1 MNNNNTDII
10 LEARQVSLQDKL
22 GLTEILDNISIQI
35 RKRDR
40 AAIIGRSGSG
50 KTSFLRLLNRLSEPT
65 TGTLYFYETPYTQ
78 IPVLSLRKQI
88 VLVPQ
93 EPKLLGMTVKE
104 ALAYPLTLQ
113 QLSQREINIRI
124 TTYCEQLQIPDNWLE
139 KGELE
144 LSLGQRQLVTI
155 ARGLIMQ
162 PEVLLLDEPTS
173 ALDLG
178 TATHVIN
185 FLNQQE
191 ITLLMI
197 NHQLDIAEQCSDRVL
212 FFQEG
217 QLTKDTPNHNI
228 NWQELKQEIIE
239 NEKEVEREWS

>member
-1 MNNNNTDII
+1 MNHHEDII
-10 LEARQVSLQDKL
+10 LEAKQVSLRDNL
-22 GLTEILDNISIQI
+22 GFTEILKDISVQI
-35 RKRDR
+35 KKRDR

-113 QLSQREINIRI
+113 QLSPREINHRI
-124 TTYCEQLQIPDNWLE
+124 TTYCEQLQVPDHWLD

-155 ARGLIMQ
+155 TRGLIMQ
-162 PEVLLLDEPTS
+162 PELLLLDEPTS

-178 TATHVIN
+178 TATKVME
-185 FLNQQE
+185 FLNKQDL
-191 ITLLMI
+191 TLLMV
-197 NHQLDIAEQCSDRVL
+197 NHQLEIAEQCSDRVL
-212 FFQEG
+212 YFQEG
-217 QLTKDTPNHNI
+217 KLQKDIKPIDLDWQQLKT
-228 NWQELKQEIIE
+228 EIIKTE
-239 NEKEVEREWS
+239 QKLEEEWG

>member
-1 MNNNNTDII
+1 MNHHEDII
-10 LEARQVSLQDKL
+10 LEAKQVSLRDNL
-22 GLTEILDNISIQI
+22 GFTEILKDISVQI
-35 RKRDR
+35 KKRDR
-40 AAIIGRSGSG
+40 VAIIGTSGSG

-65 TGTLYFYETPYTQ
+65 TGTLYFDETPYTQ
-78 IPVLSLRKQI
+78 IPVLPLRKQI

-113 QLSQREINIRI
+113 QLSQSEINHRI
-124 TTYCEQLQIPDNWLE
+124 TTYCEQLQIPDHWLD

-155 ARGLIMQ
+155 TRGLIMQ

-185 FLNQQE
+185 FLKQQN
-191 ITLLMI
+191 ITFLMV
-197 NHQLDIAEQCSDRVL
+197 NHQLEIAEQGSDRVL
-212 FFQEG
+212 FFKEG
-217 QLTKDTPNHNI
+217 ELIQDIPNNQI
-228 NWQELKQEIIE
+228 NWQEIKQEILA
-239 NEKEVEREWS
+239 KEQEIQQEWN

>member
-1 MNNNNTDII
+1 MNDNEEII
-10 LEARQVSLQDKL
+10 LEAKQVSLQDKL
-22 GLTEILDNISIQI
+22 GFTEILSDISVQI
-35 RKRDR
+35 KKRDR
-40 AAIIGRSGSG
+40 AAIIGTSGSG

-65 TGTLYFYETPYTQ
+65 TGTLYFQSTPYTQ

-113 QLSQREINIRI
+113 QFSPTEINHRL
-124 TTYCEQLQIPDNWLE
+124 TTYCEQLQIPESWLD

-155 ARGLIMQ
+155 TRGLIMQ
-162 PEVLLLDEPTS
+162 PELLLLDEPTS

-178 TATHVIN
+178 TATKVIE
-185 FLNQQE
+185 FLNRQDLT
-191 ITLLMI
+191 ILMV

-212 FFQEG
+212 FFNEG
-217 QLTKDTPNHNI
+217 QLTKDIPSSNI
-228 NWQELKQEIIE
+228 NWQQLKQEIIE
-239 NEKEVEREWS
+239 TEKEIEREWS

>member
-1 MNNNNTDII
+1 MNHHEDII
-10 LEARQVSLQDKL
+10 LEAKQVSLRDNL
-22 GLTEILDNISIQI
+22 GFTEILKDISVQI
-35 RKRDR
+35 KKRDR

-113 QLSQREINIRI
+113 QLSPREINHRI
-124 TTYCEQLQIPDNWLE
+124 TTYCEQLQVPGSWLD

-155 ARGLIMQ
+155 TRGLIMQ
-162 PEVLLLDEPTS
+162 PELLLLDEPTS

-178 TATHVIN
+178 TATKVMK
-185 FLNQQE
+185 FLNKKDL
-191 ITLLMI
+191 TLLMV
-197 NHQLDIAEQCSDRVL
+197 NHQLEIAEQCSDRVL
-212 FFQEG
+212 YFQEG
-217 QLTKDTPNHNI
+217 KLQKDINPIDLDWQQLKT
-228 NWQELKQEIIE
+228 EIIKTE
-239 NEKEVEREWS
+239 QKLEEEWG

>member
-1 MNNNNTDII
+1 MNDNEEIV
-10 LEARQVSLQDKL
+10 LEAKQVSLSDHL
-22 GLTEILDNISIQI
+22 GFTEILKDISVQI

-40 AAIIGRSGSG
+40 AVILGKSGSG

-65 TGTLYFYETPYTQ
+65 TGSLYFHNTPYDQ
-78 IPVLSLRKQI
+78 IPVLSLRQQI

-93 EPKLLGMTVKE
+93 EPKLLGVTVQE
-104 ALAYPLTLQ
+104 ALAYPLILQ
-113 QLSQREINIRI
+113 QLSPTEINHRI
-124 TTYCEQLQIPDNWLE
+124 ATYCEQLQIPESWLD

-155 ARGLIMQ
+155 ARGLVMQ

-173 ALDLG
+173 ALDFG
-178 TATHVIN
+178 IATKVMA
-185 FLNQQE
+185 FLKTQE
-191 ITLLMI
+191 MTILMV

-217 QLTKDTPNHNI
+217 RLAKNLSNDPL
-228 NWQELKQEIIE
+228 NWQQLKQEII
-239 NEKEVEREWS
+239 